1 VVSSVVWDMGPTA
14 KYVIDQVQADSYTA
28 QDLKDF
34 SMFAKGGASLAEIN
48 TSVTDGVP
56 EDLIARVQ
64 AKEEEISSGL
74 FRVDIN
80 EATPPGSVVPQS

>member
-1 VVSSVVWDMGPTA
+1 MAPTVD
-14 KYVIDQVQADSYTA
+14 YVLHQVQAGSYTA

-48 TSVTDGVP
+48 TAITGGVP
-56 EDLIARVQ
+56 QELIAQVT
-64 AKEEEISSGL
+64 AKENDIRSGI

-80 EATPPGSVVPQS
+80 YRYPGSCCGR